1 MTDATCDGPISG
13 DDLWDVA
20 RQLYDAGYTGKMIC
34 EDLGLAPTTFWR
46 RARQENW
53 LRRDRRVAPPE
64 PLDMEAPVQ
73 EASDAAD
80 LAWRRMTQALEAGRA
95 VEAMRW
101 RRLHAELVGGE
112 ARADSRQR
120 RQTRERMDELSDRA
134 RLIERHAAAALGVK
148 RLEDLAD
155 D

>member
-1 MTDATCDGPISG
+1 MA
-13 DDLWDVA
+13 
-20 RQLYDAGYTGKMIC
+20 
-34 EDLGLAPTTFWR
+34 
-46 RARQENW
+46 
-53 LRRDRRVAPPE
+53 
-64 PLDMEAPVQ
+64 APVQ

-148 RLEDLAD
+148 RLEDLVD

>member
-1 MTDATCDGPISG
+1 MTDATYDGPIFG

-20 RQLYDAGYTGKMIC
+20 RQLYDAGYAGKMIC

-46 RARQENW
+46 RAKQENW
-53 LRRDRRVAPPE
+53 LRRDRRAAPLE
-64 PLDMEAPVQ
+64 PLDMEAPAQ
-73 EASDAAD
+73 EASEAAD
-80 LAWRRMTQALEAGRA
+80 LAWRRMTQALAAGRS

-101 RRLHAELVGGE
+101 RRLHAELIGAE

-120 RQTRERMDELSDRA
+120 RAAREQMDDLCDRA

-148 RLEDLAD
+148 RIEDLAD
-155 D
+155 E